1 MWFNLR
7 EGKITEEEWRAFCDE
22 LFQQELERNKDV
34 GMEER
39 KYTVWRFGDS
49 ITTQISAAEVE
60 ELKITARAGYQ
71 TIDTFFTDVG
81 VTQIVSSDW
90 VIAIEEK

>member
-1 MWFNLR
+1 MKEKKN
-7 EGKITEEEWRAFCDE
+7 
-22 LFQQELERNKDV
+22 
-34 GMEER
+34 
-39 KYTVWRFGDS
+39 TVWWFEDM
-49 ITTQISAAEVE
+49 TVDQISDAEVE
-60 ELKITARAGYQ
+60 ELKNTARTGYQ

>member
-1 MWFNLR
+1 MTIAVDG
-7 EGKITEEEWRAFCDE
+7 E
-22 LFQQELERNKDV
+22 ELERLEK
-34 GMEER
+34 
-39 KYTVWRFGDS
+39 KYTVWWFGDS

-60 ELKITARAGYQ
+60 ELKNTARAGYQ

-90 VIAIEEK
+90 VIAIEEKMKEL

>member
-1 MWFNLR
+1 MKMKEKKN
-7 EGKITEEEWRAFCDE
+7 
-22 LFQQELERNKDV
+22 
-34 GMEER
+34 
-39 KYTVWRFGDS
+39 TVWWFEDM
-49 ITTQISAAEVE
+49 TVDQISDAEVE
-60 ELKITARAGYQ
+60 ELKNTARTGYQ